1 MRGLRELF
9 IESLTKDINSS
20 EATAIFDKE
29 TGKALWAEVNLDM
42 VLKTFDKVMEEYK
55 EGQKF

>member
-9 IESLTKDINSS
+9 IESLTKDINPKQ
-20 EATAIFDKE
+20 ATAIFNNE

-55 EGQKF
+55 EEQKF